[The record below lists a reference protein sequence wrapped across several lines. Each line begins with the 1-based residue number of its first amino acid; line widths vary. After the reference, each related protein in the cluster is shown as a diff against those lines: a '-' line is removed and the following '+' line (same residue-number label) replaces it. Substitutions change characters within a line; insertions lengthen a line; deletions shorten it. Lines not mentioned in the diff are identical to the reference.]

1 MLFSFLL
8 LKNFYK
14 KFCRMILTMILW
26 VWFKL
31 QIMLPAWLFTSLISS
46 CFLTY
51 SLVFQKQR
59 YLLAWKI
66 LFQNHV
72 FHFFLSSISIL
83 INDLM
88 FVLDFLY
95 VWHIFYR
102 WSWEQVF
109 QLFQFLFF
117 QEKTVNHCESHVI
130 FQDIQ
135 HQLQERSFISIFI
148 VLFCK
153 ILQNWDVFWTHLKPP
168 AGNFCYNAHP
178 YKLFMPQ

>member
-31 QIMLPAWLFTSLISS
+31 QINASSLAFYKLDIFMFSHILLSFPETALFISLKNSFSKS
-46 CFLTY
+46 CF
-51 SLVFQKQR
+51 
-59 YLLAWKI
+59 A
-66 LFQNHV
+66 
-72 FHFFLSSISIL
+72 FFLRSISIL

-95 VWHIFYR
+95 VWHIIYH

-117 QEKTVNHCESHVI
+117 QKKTVNHCESHVI
-130 FQDIQ
+130 VQDIQ

-153 ILQNWDVFWTHLKPP
+153 ILRNWDVFWTHLKPP
-168 AGNFCYNAHP
+168 AGNFCYNAHS
-178 YKLFMPQ
+178 YKLFMSQ